1 MNNFYKKLN
10 LPNKLTLM
18 RIIFV
23 IPLIFFIS
31 FNVFIFKL
39 YNSYSNMFIL
49 FKLNLSVWP
58 FVVFFVFNIFILTI
72 FILAMVTDYYD
83 GKIARSQN
91 LVSTF
96 GKLWDPIADKLITTA
111 TLIYLSIIWLTP
123 YWVVI
128 LFILRDIIV
137 DGCRGLLI
145 KNNQDVSASFWGK
158 AKTMILSIGI
168 ILVLLFS
175 ILFHFMNSP
184 VYINNISWWFLI
196 INLPIFVS
204 LFFSCFSGYLYIKKA
219 WKFMF

>member
-39 YNSYSNMFIL
+39 YNSYSNMFIS

-96 GKLWDPIADKLITTA
+96 GKLWDPIADKLITTT

-168 ILVLLFS
+168 VLVLLFS
-175 ILFHFMNSP
+175 ILFHFMDSP

-196 INLPIFVS
+196 INIPIFVS

>member
-31 FNVFIFKL
+31 FNIFIFKL
-39 YNSYSNMFIL
+39 YNSYSNMFIS

-168 ILVLLFS
+168 VLVLLFS
-175 ILFHFMNSP
+175 ILFHFMNLP
-184 VYINNISWWFLI
+184 LYINNISWWFLI
-196 INLPIFVS
+196 INIPIFVS

>member
-23 IPLIFFIS
+23 IPLIIFIS

-39 YNSYSNMFIL
+39 YNSYSNMFIS

-83 GKIARSQN
+83 GKIARTQN

-111 TLIYLSIIWLTP
+111 TLIYLSII
-123 YWVVI
+123 
-128 LFILRDIIV
+128 
-137 DGCRGLLI
+137 
-145 KNNQDVSASFWGK
+145 
-158 AKTMILSIGI
+158 
-168 ILVLLFS
+168 
-175 ILFHFMNSP
+175 
-184 VYINNISWWFLI
+184 YIN
-196 INLPIFVS
+196 S
-204 LFFSCFSGYLYIKKA
+204 LLSSYFIYFKRYYCWRMQRSFNKK
-219 WKFMF
+219 

>member
-31 FNVFIFKL
+31 FNVFIFKQ
-39 YNSYSNMFIL
+39 YNSYSNMFIS
-49 FKLNLSVWP
+49 FKLHLSVWH

-83 GKIARSQN
+83 GKIAKAQN

-111 TLIYLSIIWLTP
+111 TLIYLSII
-123 YWVVI
+123 Y
-128 LFILRDIIV
+128 
-137 DGCRGLLI
+137 
-145 KNNQDVSASFWGK
+145 
-158 AKTMILSIGI
+158 
-168 ILVLLFS
+168 
-175 ILFHFMNSP
+175 
-184 VYINNISWWFLI
+184 
-196 INLPIFVS
+196 
-204 LFFSCFSGYLYIKKA
+204 
-219 WKFMF
+219 